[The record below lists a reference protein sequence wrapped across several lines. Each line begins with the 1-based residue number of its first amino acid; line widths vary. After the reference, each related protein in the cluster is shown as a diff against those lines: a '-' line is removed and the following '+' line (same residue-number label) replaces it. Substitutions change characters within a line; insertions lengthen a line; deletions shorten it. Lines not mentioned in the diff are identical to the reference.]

1 MDIHRDPQTG
11 VCKGYAFIQY
21 SDPEKGKQAVRGMN
35 NLEVTRGQRISVQI
49 ITMTQKG
56 EVTAGGEFI
65 HSVEKKDNLMKN
77 LKESFG
83 GTTGPSYSNLMRP
96 PISTV
101 TTPYLIITSMFKM
114 QGTTPLYFDNLKK
127 NIQEA
132 CDEFGVVERIF
143 IEKNDQGNIW
153 IKYSDTESAKKSQ
166 AALNG
171 KPFDGKKI
179 FMYFVTENT
188 YQTRV
193 GI

>member
-1 MDIHRDPQTG
+1 
-11 VCKGYAFIQY
+11 
-21 SDPEKGKQAVRGMN
+21 
-35 NLEVTRGQRISVQI
+35 
-49 ITMTQKG
+49 
-56 EVTAGGEFI
+56 
-65 HSVEKKDNLMKN
+65 MKN

-101 TTPYLIITSMFKM
+101 TTPYLIITCLFKM
-114 QGTTPLYFDNLKK
+114 QGTTPMYFDNLKK

-153 IKYSDTESAKKSQ
+153 IKYSDTESAKKAQ
-166 AALNG
+166 GALNG
-171 KPFDGKKI
+171 KLFEGKKL

>member
-1 MDIHRDPQTG
+1 
-11 VCKGYAFIQY
+11 
-21 SDPEKGKQAVRGMN
+21 MN

-114 QGTTPLYFDNLKK
+114 QGTTPMYFDNLKK

-153 IKYSDTESAKKSQ
+153 IKYSDTESAKKAQ